1 MRLFLS
7 IPIGKK
13 VAVKL
18 ASCIESFPDGH
29 KLRWIPPANYHI
41 TLLFMGETGEQS
53 VPEIKKAVESI
64 LNSTPPLPTL
74 TFDSFKTV
82 HGNKPKMIWAAYKH
96 SKQWQT
102 LRDNLYYAVIGKGKP
117 DHVVFSPHVT
127 MARVY
132 DKKPIQCPDVSGE
145 MDLTVEPNELIL
157 MQSLLKKEGAE
168 YEPVHHF
175 QLP

>member
-1 MRLFLS
+1 M
-7 IPIGKK
+7 
-13 VAVKL
+13 
-18 ASCIESFPDGH
+18 
-29 KLRWIPPANYHI
+29 RWIPPANYHI